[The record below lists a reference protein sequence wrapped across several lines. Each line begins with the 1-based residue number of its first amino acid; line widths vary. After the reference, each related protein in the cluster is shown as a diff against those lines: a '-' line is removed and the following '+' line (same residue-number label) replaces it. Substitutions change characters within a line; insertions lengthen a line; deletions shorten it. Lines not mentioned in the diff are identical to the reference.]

1 MGKEQN
7 INKIFKIL
15 KKENPSPTTEL
26 YYKDVF
32 TLLVAVVLS
41 AQSTDKGVNKVTE
54 KLFKKADTPEKMYKL
69 GISKIK
75 NLIKNIGLFNSKAK
89 NVFLLSKKLIEELN
103 SVVPDDRDELIKLPG
118 VGRKTANVI
127 LNTYFNKPFIAVD
140 THLFRLGNRIGL
152 AKGKNV
158 LEVENNYL
166 KIIPNWA
173 MKDAHHWLI
182 LHGRYVCKARN
193 PECNV
198 CKIKEFCEFFKK
210 EIYYG

>member
-54 KLFKKADTPEKMYKL
+54 KLFKKADTPEKMHKL

-89 NVFLLSKKLIEELN
+89 NVFLLSKKLIEEFN
-103 SVVPDDRDELIKLPG
+103 SVVPDNRDELIKLPG

>member
-15 KKENPSPTTEL
+15 KKGNPLPTTEL
-26 YYKDVF
+26 NYKDVF

-89 NVFLLSKKLIEELN
+89 NVFLLSKKLIEEFN
-103 SVVPDDRDELIKLPG
+103 SVVPDNRDELIKLPG

>member
-54 KLFKKADTPEKMYKL
+54 KLFKKADTPEKMHKL

-89 NVFLLSKKLIEELN
+89 NVFLLSKKLIEEFN
-103 SVVPDDRDELIKLPG
+103 SVVPDNRDELIKLPG

-193 PECNV
+193 PECDV

>member
-26 YYKDVF
+26 NYKDVF

-75 NLIKNIGLFNSKAK
+75 TLIKNIGLFNSKAK
-89 NVFLLSKKLIEELN
+89 NVFLLSKKLIEEFN
-103 SVVPDDRDELIKLPG
+103 SIVPDNRDELIKLPG

>member
-54 KLFKKADTPEKMYKL
+54 KLFKQADTPEKMYKL

-89 NVFLLSKKLIEELN
+89 NVFLLSKKLIEEFN
-103 SVVPDDRDELIKLPG
+103 SVVPDNRDELIKLPG

>member
-15 KKENPSPTTEL
+15 KKENPSQTTEL

-89 NVFLLSKKLIEELN
+89 NVFLLSKKLIEEFN
-103 SVVPDDRDELIKLPG
+103 SVVPDNRDELIKLPG

-198 CKIKEFCEFFKK
+198 SKIKEFCEFFKK

>member
-1 MGKEQN
+1 MGKAQN

-15 KKENPSPTTEL
+15 KKENPAPTTEL
-26 YYKDVF
+26 NYKDVF
-32 TLLVAVVLS
+32 TLLVAVGLS

-54 KLFKKADTPEKMYKL
+54 KLFKKADTPEKMHKL

-89 NVFLLSKKLIEELN
+89 NVFLLSKKLIEEFN
-103 SVVPDDRDELIKLPG
+103 SVVPDNRDELIKLPG

>member
-1 MGKEQN
+1 MGTEQN

-89 NVFLLSKKLIEELN
+89 NVFLLSKKLIEEFN
-103 SVVPDDRDELIKLPG
+103 SVVPDNRDELIKLPG

>member
-89 NVFLLSKKLIEELN
+89 NVFLLSKKLIEEFN
-103 SVVPDDRDELIKLPG
+103 SVVPDNRDELIKLRG

>member
-1 MGKEQN
+1 M
-7 INKIFKIL
+7 
-15 KKENPSPTTEL
+15 
-26 YYKDVF
+26 
-32 TLLVAVVLS
+32 S

-89 NVFLLSKKLIEELN
+89 NVFLLSKKLIEEFN
-103 SVVPDDRDELIKLPG
+103 SVVPDNRDELIKLPG